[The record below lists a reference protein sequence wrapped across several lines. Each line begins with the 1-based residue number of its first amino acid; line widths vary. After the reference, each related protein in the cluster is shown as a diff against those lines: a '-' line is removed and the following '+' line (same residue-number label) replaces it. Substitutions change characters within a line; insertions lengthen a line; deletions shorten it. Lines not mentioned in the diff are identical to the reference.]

1 MESSQQSERTDGIR
15 QVEPSETKASKI
27 SPNAMTSKPV
37 ESVSRGS
44 HPHQSRPEAQTSGS
58 YTVQSRRKRSFDD
71 ANPVLSATSGVN
83 DDDAARP
90 VEADRPAATEPSPSS
105 PSQQD
110 ASDSSPAVGGSNL
123 RVPESGIASRPN
135 LQHHQHSSSTT
146 RSSQPSFRG
155 SSVSSSR
162 GSSPRSAV
170 ASSSGSQSRS
180 RLAAALDRLTEEE
193 ASALSAKSNAE
204 GYAGTV
210 NQRLSLSS

>member
-1 MESSQQSERTDGIR
+1 MESSQQRESTDGIR
-15 QVEPSETKASKI
+15 QVESDESKT
-27 SPNAMTSKPV
+27 SNNRPNAAPANPV
-37 ESVSRGS
+37 DSPSRSSRRYESG
-44 HPHQSRPEAQTSGS
+44 PEAQILGP

-71 ANPVLSATSGVN
+71 ANPVVSTSSDN
-83 DDDAARP
+83 DDDDAARP
-90 VEADRPAATEPSPSS
+90 VEAHRPAATGPSPSS
-105 PSQQD
+105 PSQQH
-110 ASDSSPAVGGSNL
+110 AAGSRPPVGVSNVM
-123 RVPESGIASRPN
+123 VPELGTASRPI
-135 LQHHQHSSSTT
+135 LQHHQHSSGTT